1 MDDPALMGVM
11 DRERQALHQLR
22 GRARVL
28 RHPRELLAQAPAVG
42 VFQGEKTLPFVF
54 ADLVDLNDVRMLKP
68 RGRFGLGTEP
78 RRDLRVI
85 VDPGPDHFESDQP
98 VQSMLTRD
106 GTPPPSRPAEFLQ
119 QFVTRDA
126 RPEIGRGRRR
136 ARSGS
141 SQVARSAAGSASWSD
156 SCRCKRGQLGEATGE
171 HRRIGRFVE
180 RLLEQIF
187 AVNEFEDGVIV
198 GFQFGI
204 TRQVRLDRNAFA
216 PSPALH
222 LIGAEAVDQF
232 RRSRTLAFTRAEK
245 PGDNRSVKGFILAA
259 LVHR

>member
-1 MDDPALMGVM
+1 M
-11 DRERQALHQLR
+11 
-22 GRARVL
+22 

-42 VFQGEKTLPFVF
+42 VFQGEKALPFVF

-98 VQSMLTRD
+98 VQSMLTRAVHH
-106 GTPPPSRPAEFLQ
+106 PHRAAAEFLQ

-126 RPEIGRGRRR
+126 RPEIGRGRRCPLR
-136 ARSGS
+136 VKPGG
-141 SQVARSAAGSASWSD
+141 QVGRGECFVERQLPLKA
-156 SCRCKRGQLGEATGE
+156 RGQLGEATGE

-204 TRQVRLDRNAFA
+204 TRKVRLDRNAFA